1 MDADKGFLD
10 VLFRDMEV
18 GDFCRTIK
26 TIQLVGYRYF
36 IYTGTRNENRMKLGK
51 QS

>member
-26 TIQLVGYRYF
+26 TIQLVGYRHF
-36 IYTGTRNENRMKLGK
+36 IYTGTRNENRMKLEK